1 MKPATAGGP
10 YKVPRQHN
18 GWSAAVLAVSV
29 HALLLLFLWI
39 GVSWQNNEPTEVQA
53 EIWDMTVQ
61 DAAPAAP
68 PEPTPEPEPEPTPE
82 PEPVPPPVVKAP
94 PPPPVEA
101 PPTPKEPDIAL
112 ERLKKKKLEEEK
124 KLAEAKEA
132 KQKKEAEEKL
142 AKLEAKKAADKKAAE
157 QKLAEQRE
165 QERKEKEQAE
175 KDKKLAAEKE
185 KEKKKA
191 AAEKLAKD
199 KADKE
204 AKDKAF
210 AAEMSRITGSA
221 AKGSTGTAAQSTGG
235 KVDGGYSAAIRTKV
249 KSNLIYGGSDDS
261 LTATYRI
268 TQLPT
273 GEVIGVRKIKGSAS
287 PAYDL
292 AIENAIAKSS
302 PLPKKKDGTVER
314 EIDLVFNLKEMH

>member
-10 YKVPRQHN
+10 YKVPRHN
-18 GWSAAVLAVSV
+18 EGWRSVVLAVAM
-29 HALLLLFLWI
+29 HAVLLLFLWV

-53 EIWDMTVQ
+53 EIWDMKVQ
-61 DAAPAAP
+61 DAAPAEP
-68 PEPTPEPEPEPTPE
+68 TPEPKPAPEPEPEPA
-82 PEPVPPPVVKAP
+82 PVVKAP

-112 ERLKKKKLEEEK
+112 ERLKAKKKLEEK

-132 KQKKEAEEKL
+132 KLKQEAEEKQ
-142 AKLEAKKAADKKAAE
+142 AKLEAKKLAEKKLAE
-157 QKLAEQRE
+157 QKLKE
-165 QERKEKEQAE
+165 EKEQAE
-175 KDKKLAAEKE
+175 KDKKELAEKD
-185 KEKKKA
+185 KKKA
-191 AAEKLAKD
+191 AAEKLAKEKTE
-199 KADKE
+199 KAEKA

-235 KVDGGYSAAIRTKV
+235 KVDGGYQAAIRAKI
-249 KSNLIYGGSDDS
+249 KSNLVYGTVDDTLS
-261 LTATYRI
+261 ATYQI
-268 TQLPT
+268 TQLPS
-273 GEVIGVRKIKGSAS
+273 GEIIGVRKTKGSGSA
-287 PAYDL
+287 AYDN

-314 EIDLVFNLKEMH
+314 EFTADFNMKDMH

>member
-10 YKVPRQHN
+10 YKVPRQN
-18 GWSAAVLAVSV
+18 EGWRSMVLAVAM
-29 HALLLLFLWI
+29 HAVLLLFLWV

-53 EIWDMTVQ
+53 EIWDMKVQ
-61 DAAPAAP
+61 DAAPVAP
-68 PEPTPEPEPEPTPE
+68 APEPEPEPE
-82 PEPVPPPVVKAP
+82 PEPQPIVKAP

-101 PPTPKEPDIAL
+101 PPMPKEPDIAL
-112 ERLKKKKLEEEK
+112 ERLKQKKKLEEEK
-124 KLAEAKEA
+124 KLEEIKQAKL
-132 KQKKEAEEKL
+132 KKEADEKL
-142 AKLEAKKAADKKAAE
+142 AKLEAKKLADKKEAE
-157 QKLAEQRE
+157 EKL
-165 QERKEKEQAE
+165 QEEKLE
-175 KDKKLAAEKE
+175 KLAAE

-199 KADKE
+199 KADKA

-210 AAEMSRITGSA
+210 AAEMSRITGAA

-235 KVDGGYSAAIRTKV
+235 KVDGGYQAAIRAKI
-249 KSNLIYGGSDDS
+249 KSNLVYGTADDT
-261 LTATYRI
+261 LKATYEI

-273 GEVIGVRKIKGSAS
+273 GEIIGVRKVKGSGSA
-287 PAYDL
+287 AYDS

-314 EIDLVFNLKEMH
+314 EFTADFNMKDMH

>member
-10 YKVPRQHN
+10 YKVPRHN
-18 GWSAAVLAVSV
+18 EGWRSVVLAVAM
-29 HALLLLFLWI
+29 HAVLLLFLWV

-53 EIWDMTVQ
+53 EIWDMKVQ

-68 PEPTPEPEPEPTPE
+68 TPEPAPEPEPEPEPTP
-82 PEPVPPPVVKAP
+82 VIKTP

-101 PPTPKEPDIAL
+101 PPAPKEPDIAL
-112 ERLKKKKLEEEK
+112 ERLKAKKKLEEK

-132 KQKKEAEEKL
+132 KLKQEAEEKQ
-142 AKLEAKKAADKKAAE
+142 AKLEAKKLADKKLAE
-157 QKLAEQRE
+157 QKLKE
-165 QERKEKEQAE
+165 EKEQAE
-175 KDKKLAAEKE
+175 KDKKELAEKD
-185 KEKKKA
+185 KKKA
-191 AAEKLAKD
+191 AAEKLAKE
-199 KADKE
+199 KADKA

-235 KVDGGYSAAIRTKV
+235 KVDGGYQAAIRAKI
-249 KSNLIYGGSDDS
+249 KSNLVYGAVDDTLS
-261 LTATYRI
+261 ATYQI
-268 TQLPT
+268 TQLPS
-273 GEVIGVRKIKGSAS
+273 GEVIGVRKTKGSGSA
-287 PAYDL
+287 AYDN

-314 EIDLVFNLKEMH
+314 EFTVDFNMKDMH

>member
-10 YKVPRQHN
+10 YKVPRQN
-18 GWSAAVLAVSV
+18 EGWRSVVLAAAM
-29 HALLLLFLWI
+29 HAVLLLFLWV

-53 EIWDMTVQ
+53 EIWDMKVQ
-61 DAAPAAP
+61 EAAPVAP
-68 PEPTPEPEPEPTPE
+68 APEPEPEPE
-82 PEPVPPPVVKAP
+82 PAPQPIVKTP

-112 ERLKKKKLEEEK
+112 ERLKQKKKLEEEK
-124 KLAEAKEA
+124 KLEEVKQAKL
-132 KQKKEAEEKL
+132 KKEADEKL
-142 AKLEAKKAADKKAAE
+142 AKLEAKKLADKKEAE
-157 QKLAEQRE
+157 DKLKA
-165 QERKEKEQAE
+165 EKEE
-175 KDKKLAAEKE
+175 KLAAE

-191 AAEKLAKD
+191 AAEKLAKE
-199 KADKE
+199 KADKA

-210 AAEMSRITGSA
+210 AAEMSRITGAA

-235 KVDGGYSAAIRTKV
+235 KVDGGYQAAIRAKI
-249 KSNLIYGGSDDS
+249 KSNLVYGTADDT
-261 LTATYRI
+261 LKATYEI

-273 GEVIGVRKIKGSAS
+273 GEIIGVRKVKGSGS
-287 PAYDL
+287 PAYDS

-314 EIDLVFNLKEMH
+314 EFTADFNMKDMH

>member
-10 YKVPRQHN
+10 YKVPRQN
-18 GWSAAVLAVSV
+18 EGWRSVALAAAMHAV
-29 HALLLLFLWI
+29 LLLFLWV

-53 EIWDMTVQ
+53 EIWDMKVQ
-61 DAAPAAP
+61 DAAPVAP
-68 PEPTPEPEPEPTPE
+68 APEPEPEPE
-82 PEPVPPPVVKAP
+82 PEPQPVVKAP

-112 ERLKKKKLEEEK
+112 ERLKQKKKLEEEK
-124 KLAEAKEA
+124 KLEDIKQAKL
-132 KQKKEAEEKL
+132 KKEADEKL
-142 AKLEAKKAADKKAAE
+142 AKLEAKKLADKKEAE
-157 QKLAEQRE
+157 DKLRE
-165 QERKEKEQAE
+165 EKEE
-175 KDKKLAAEKE
+175 KLAAE

-199 KADKE
+199 KADKA

-210 AAEMSRITGSA
+210 AAEMSRITGAA

-235 KVDGGYSAAIRTKV
+235 KVDGGYQAAIRAKI
-249 KSNLIYGGSDDS
+249 KSNLVYGTADDT
-261 LTATYRI
+261 LKATYEI

-273 GEVIGVRKIKGSAS
+273 GEIIGVRKVKGSGSA
-287 PAYDL
+287 AYDS

-314 EIDLVFNLKEMH
+314 EFTADFNMKDMH